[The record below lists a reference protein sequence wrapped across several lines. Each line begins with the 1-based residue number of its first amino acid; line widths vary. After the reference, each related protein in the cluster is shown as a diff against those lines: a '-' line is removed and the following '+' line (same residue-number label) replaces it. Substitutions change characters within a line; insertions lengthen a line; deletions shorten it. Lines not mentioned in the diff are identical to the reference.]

1 MIKFED
7 ISKTFQVGSGAVQAL
22 QHVNLEVEKG
32 DIFEVIGFSGA
43 GKSTL
48 LRMVNALETPTEGHV
63 EIEGKIIDQLPH
75 SELRK
80 VRKNIGMIFQQ
91 FNLLESSTVYENVA
105 IPLKLNH
112 TEKVQMDQ
120 TVKTLLR
127 FVGLED
133 KADAYPYP
141 YPIQL
146 SGGQK
151 QRVGIARALATN
163 PSILLCDEAT
173 SALDPETTEQ
183 ILQLLRRINRELK
196 ITILFVTHQIQ
207 VIQQL
212 CNKVAVMEHG
222 RVVEQGSVLEVFSN
236 PQQPITKKFVRT
248 VIPDTIPE
256 SVQEDL
262 KKDKRPFKLIRL
274 RFLGRQA
281 SDGSISVLNEKFGL
295 KTNIVFATVTELQST
310 ALGLFILQCMDE
322 GDKIAQSENYL
333 TEQGILW
340 KEVSLS

>member
-1 MIKFED
+1 MIKFQD
-7 ISKTFQVGSGAVQAL
+7 ISKTFQVGNGAVQAL
-22 QHVNLEVEKG
+22 QHVNLEVDKG
-32 DIFEVIGFSGA
+32 DIFGVIGFSGA

-80 VRKNIGMIFQQ
+80 VRKHIGMIFQQ

-105 IPLKLNH
+105 IPLKLNR
-112 TEKVQMDQ
+112 TEPVQLDQ

-133 KADAYPYP
+133 KADA

-173 SALDPETTEQ
+173 GALDPETTEQ

-236 PQQPITKKFVRT
+236 PQQPITKKFVST
-248 VIPDTIPE
+248 VIPDSIPE

-322 GDKIAQSENYL
+322 GDKIVQSEKYL

>member
-1 MIKFED
+1 MIKFQD
-7 ISKTFQVGSGAVQAL
+7 ISKTFQVGGGAVQAL

-32 DIFEVIGFSGA
+32 DIFGVIGFSGA

-112 TEKVQMDQ
+112 TERVQMDQ

-133 KADAYPYP
+133 KADAYPL
-141 YPIQL
+141 QL

-222 RVVEQGSVLEVFSN
+222 KVVEQGSVLEVFSN
-236 PQQPITKKFVRT
+236 PQQPITKKFVST
-248 VIPDTIPE
+248 VIPDSIPE

-262 KKDKRPFKLIRL
+262 KKEKRPFKLIRL

-310 ALGLFILQCMDE
+310 AMGLFILQCMDE
-322 GDKIAQSENYL
+322 GDKIARSEEYL
-333 TEQGILW
+333 NQQGILW

>member
-1 MIKFED
+1 MISFKD
-7 ISKTFQVGSGAVQAL
+7 VSKTFQVAGLRVQAL

-32 DIFEVIGFSGA
+32 DIFGVIGFSGA

-63 EIEGKIIDQLPH
+63 EIEGQCIDTMSHGQL
-75 SELRK
+75 RT
-80 VRKNIGMIFQQ
+80 VRKKIGMIFQQ
-91 FNLLESSTVYENVA
+91 FNLLESRTVYENVA
-105 IPLKLNH
+105 IPLVLNK
-112 TEKVQMDQ
+112 TPQAQLKQ
-120 TVKTLLR
+120 TVGTLLQ

-133 KADAYPYP
+133 KADSYPD
-141 YPIQL
+141 QL

-183 ILQLLRRINRELK
+183 ILELLRKINRELK

-222 RVVEQGSVLEVFSN
+222 KVVEQGSVLEVFSN
-236 PQQPITKKFVRT
+236 PQQSITKKFVRT
-248 VIPDTIPE
+248 VIPDSIPE
-256 SVQEDL
+256 SIKEDL
-262 KKDKRPFKLIRL
+262 RVEKRPFKLLRL
-274 RFLGRQA
+274 RFLGKQT
-281 SDGSISVLNEKFGL
+281 SSGTIGELGEKFGL
-295 KTNIVFATVTELQST
+295 ESNIIFATVTELQHT
-310 ALGLFILQCMDE
+310 ALGLFILQCWDD
-322 GDKIAQSENYL
+322 GDKIQQSEAYL
-333 TEQGILW
+333 TEKNILW
-340 KEVSLS
+340 KEVTLDA

>member
-1 MIKFED
+1 MD
-7 ISKTFQVGSGAVQAL
+7 ISKTYFVGGQQVHAL

-32 DIFEVIGFSGA
+32 DIFGVIGFSGA

-48 LRMVNALETPTEGHV
+48 LRMVNALETPTNGHV
-63 EIEGKIIDQLPH
+63 KIEDKCIDTLSH
-75 SELRK
+75 NELRD

-91 FNLLESSTVYENVA
+91 FNLLASKTVYENIA
-105 IPLKLNH
+105 IPLVLNK
-112 TEKVQMDQ
+112 TPKKELEERVR
-120 TVKTLLR
+120 TLLR
-127 FVGLED
+127 FVNLED
-133 KADAYPYP
+133 RAGSYPD
-141 YPIQL
+141 QL

-183 ILQLLRRINRELK
+183 ILDLLRKINRELK

-222 RVVEQGSVLEVFSN
+222 KVVEQGSILDVFSD
-236 PQQPITKKFVRT
+236 PQKPITKKFVRT
-248 VIPDTIPE
+248 VIPEDMPE
-256 SVQEDL
+256 SV
-262 KKDKRPFKLIRL
+262 KKDLRQETRPFKLLKL
-274 RFLGRQA
+274 RFLGKQA
-281 SDGSISVLNEKFGL
+281 STGSISQLTAKFGL
-295 KTNIVFATVTELQST
+295 KTNVVFATVTELQGT

-322 GDKIAQSENYL
+322 GNKVTQSEAYL
-333 TEQGILW
+333 SEHGILW
-340 KEVSLS
+340 KEVQLDA